1 MLPWATGEGDHVSTF
16 APDVLR
22 IEVGSTELGVVR
34 WRGEAGTPLIVA
46 AHGITANA
54 WSWSVVARHLA
65 GRATLVAVDLRGR
78 GFSHEAPG
86 PFGIRQHADD
96 IAAVVRRLNASPSVI
111 AGHSMGAFVALA
123 AAERH
128 PNDVTDL
135 VLVDGGAPIPAPPG
149 AESDEVLDE
158 LLGPAMERLRRVWP
172 DRVSYRSMW
181 AEHPALAGLWTPEVE
196 RYVLSDLIECAGGF
210 CSRVDVAAV
219 RQDGAELLVDDELRG
234 LLARRS
240 VQTRIVRAVAG
251 IDGSPPPLISDDQV
265 ARLGQHRWRT
275 VPETNHY
282 SVLIGEAGAAAV
294 ADELVAAD

>member
-1 MLPWATGEGDHVSTF
+1 MSTF

-22 IEVGSTELGVVR
+22 IDVGSTELGVVR

-78 GFSHEAPG
+78 GFSHESPG

-111 AGHSMGAFVALA
+111 TGHSMGAFVALA
-123 AAERH
+123 TAERH
-128 PNDVTDL
+128 PDDVADL
-135 VLVDGGAPIPAPPG
+135 VLVDGGAPIPTPPN
-149 AESDEVLDE
+149 EDTDEALDE
-158 LLGPAMERLRRVWP
+158 LLGPAMARLRRVWP

-181 AEHPALAGLWTPEVE
+181 TEHPAFAGLWTPEIE

-210 CSRVDVAAV
+210 RSRVDVTAV
-219 RQDGAELLVDDELRG
+219 RQDGAELLVDDEVRG
-234 LLARRS
+234 LLARRTVETS
-240 VQTRIVRAVAG
+240 IVRAIAG
-251 IDGSPPPLISDDQV
+251 IDGSPPPLISDEQV
-265 ARLGQHRWRT
+265 ARFERHRWRT

-282 SVLIGEAGAAAV
+282 SILIGDAGASVVAEELLAAG
-294 ADELVAAD
+294 